1 MCMCAGR
8 TKPNRQRY
16 ASEFLSLTVNAE
28 ACGCVLTPGSLSHC
42 SGKGSNFFP
51 LSAIVSVLPPPR
63 RCPNF
68 VICVSQPTCSVLIT
82 VSSMVNKYPGGEI
95 FPSALL
101 HLHKSPS
108 THTHTVDEPDS
119 IHDYTVTTAVFHP
132 MPKPWHCTPSYT
144 QTHTQESTELTKNRT
159 F

>member
-1 MCMCAGR
+1 MLKRVGVCSLLALFLIVAARGR
-8 TKPNRQRY
+8 TSFHY
-16 ASEFLSLTVNAE
+16 L
-28 ACGCVLTPGSLSHC
+28 
-42 SGKGSNFFP
+42 P
-51 LSAIVSVLPPPR
+51 LSPFCPPPR

-108 THTHTVDEPDS
+108 THTHTHRGRAWQRSWLHCKYGRFSPHAQTLTLHS
-119 IHDYTVTTAVFHP
+119 ILHTN
-132 MPKPWHCTPSYT
+132 
-144 QTHTQESTELTKNRT
+144 THTGKYWTYKKQDFLKWVWVWKIMFE
-159 F
+159 